1 MTSHI
6 SAGVQNGIAALA
18 AQHYVDQLY
27 PSLAWAATI
36 QLGDAAMA
44 SRLVERVLRRAWNER
59 DRFATVDAFLRHAS
73 DAASEAIAREAER
86 RQDVTMFDDAAQRSL
101 PMPGDLHLMSA
112 EQVHRRLLGQVAAP
126 APSRPHAG
134 EATQGRDVVPEPAA
148 APPAAVGP
156 LTAVAPAMPAPV
168 VTPSPIVRD
177 TVTATVASVGQTPA
191 IAAARSTAEV
201 VVSPRGGRITPAA
214 ATALPVPPAAQP
226 SGRERP
232 HLRGAAYITGAE
244 RRLPVPPRILAM
256 AAGGIAVVLFVAWRL
271 FGGPSSEELA
281 IAALDAPAGLS
292 DSTARGKQTTMA
304 LPGGSSAVLGAS
316 ASVRASATFADGAR
330 ALTIVG
336 PVALSIAGE
345 SDAPVAVGVG
355 AQRFVTGAG
364 AVAFTTDGERVLVQV
379 DSGEVQYLNK
389 AKRAPI
395 SGGSAIAVE
404 PDGTIVPLDSS
415 VAAEA
420 FAWRRGRLQVRGA
433 TILALRERVQQW
445 FGVDVRFA
453 SPRAASE
460 RISLDVPL
468 ASADSLIAALAAL
481 GDGTIERSGTEIT
494 VGVAPGRAAPAPAA
508 ARPKRASRPAR
519 TERSRR
525 VPAIPK
531 MPVIAPLP
539 TIPEP

>member
-6 SAGVQNGIAALA
+6 SAGAQNGIAALA
-18 AQHYVDQLY
+18 AQQYVDQLY
-27 PSLAWAATI
+27 ASLAWDATI
-36 QLGDAAMA
+36 QLGDAALA

-59 DRFATVDAFLRHAS
+59 ERFATVDAFLRHAS
-73 DAASEAIAREAER
+73 DASREAIAREAER

-148 APPAAVGP
+148 APPV
-156 LTAVAPAMPAPV
+156 PAPV
-168 VTPSPIVRD
+168 VTPSPIERD
-177 TVTATVASVGQTPA
+177 TVAATVASVGQTPA
-191 IAAARSTAEV
+191 IAAARSIAEGV
-201 VVSPRGGRITPAA
+201 VATRGGRSTPAA

-345 SDAPVAVGVG
+345 SDAPVAVGVL

-379 DSGEVQYLNK
+379 DSGEVHYLNK
-389 AKRAPI
+389 GKRTPI
-395 SGGSAIAVE
+395 GGGSAIAVE
-404 PDGTIVPLDSS
+404 ADGTIVPLDSS
-415 VAAEA
+415 AVAVA
-420 FAWRRGRLQVRGA
+420 FAWRRGRLQVLGA
-433 TILALRERVQQW
+433 TVLALRERVQQW

-460 RISLDVPL
+460 RISFDVPL

-481 GDGTIERSGTEIT
+481 GDGKVERSGTDIT
-494 VGVAPGRAAPAPAA
+494 VGAAPGREASAPVA
-508 ARPKRASRPAR
+508 ARPKRASRLAKA
-519 TERSRR
+519 ERSR
-525 VPAIPK
+525 PKTPTIPK
-531 MPVIAPLP
+531 MPDIAPLP